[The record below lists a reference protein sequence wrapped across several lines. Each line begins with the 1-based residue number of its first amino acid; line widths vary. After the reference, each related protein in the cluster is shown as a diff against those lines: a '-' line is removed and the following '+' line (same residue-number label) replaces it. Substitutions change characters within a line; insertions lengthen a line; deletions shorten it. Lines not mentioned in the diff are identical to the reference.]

1 MRGKHLFFFICLS
14 VVSIA
19 LGIIFGKYINGNEF
33 DSLVTFLSIII
44 GFEITSL
51 SILFNNPLK
60 RTLYDRQIKYY
71 RTELHRLRDLYRFSI
86 YLSLF
91 YIVVIFIVPNF
102 SCDIKYLG
110 NIDKNVIILPIL
122 ITSIYC
128 IIVLCKDLFNIF
140 VYPTNDR

>member
-1 MRGKHLFFFICLS
+1 MRGKHLYIFLCIFI
-14 VVSIA
+14 VSTI
-19 LGIIFGKYINGNEF
+19 LGIVFCKYINENKF

-91 YIVVIFIVPNF
+91 YIITIFLVPNF
-102 SCDIKYLG
+102 SCDLKYVG
-110 NIDKNVIILPIL
+110 NIDKNVIVLPML
-122 ITSIYC
+122 VTSIYC